1 MTDYRTPFS
10 GSVQRCD
17 GAKPF
22 CTVCVKANRGCKYE
36 KPITRPVYLVL
47 QERLAVLEERF
58 QTLSEEAALSPFAFL
73 ESRPPTGSSTDR
85 VVPTPPHNT
94 AAEVLVSHHSDE
106 MAVALNKRSYHMEGG
121 RWYDAEVLATP
132 HRNFMY
138 ARRCTLDSIPLKL
151 ICFVTQDQY
160 ISSASPILAL
170 LLPYSDFSQAT
181 RLPQPCRPTSSCLQ
195 RGNVPHDVLFRFS
208 RLLFGISP
216 SRVGN
221 SNRVRCGAAST
232 G

>member
-1 MTDYRTPFS
+1 MTGCRTPFS
-10 GSVQRCD
+10 VSVQRCD

-22 CTVCVKANRGCKYE
+22 CTICVKANRGCKYE

-73 ESRPPTGSSTDR
+73 DSCTPTVSSTDS

-94 AAEVLVSHHSDE
+94 AAEVLVDYHPDE
-106 MAVALNKRSYHMEGG
+106 MAVALNKRSYVMEGG
-121 RWYDAEVLATP
+121 RWYEAEALATP

-138 ARRCTLDSIPLKL
+138 GCRCSLDSIPLNL
-151 ICFVTQDQY
+151 VCFVMQDQY
-160 ISSASPILAL
+160 ISPTSQIFAL

-181 RLPQPCRPTSSCLQ
+181 RLPKPCRPTSSCLQ